1 MATPRRRDLVPP
13 SGHWTSH
20 DGEREPDQ
28 DVPQADPLPVIR
40 SVPVIRTSVTGGR
53 CSEVQVSGVRGATVR
68 LGLATVRL
76 ALAPR
81 RFRASISKLA
91 ALMRCGIARR

>member
-1 MATPRRRDLVPP
+1 
-13 SGHWTSH
+13 
-20 DGEREPDQ
+20 
-28 DVPQADPLPVIR
+28 
-40 SVPVIRTSVTGGR
+40 
-53 CSEVQVSGVRGATVR
+53 VQVSGVRGATVR

-91 ALMRCGIARR
+91 ALLWLGNNRAGEFGMAARKPDEAGGEVGLPARR